1 MLWLSYGRKYLKY
14 RLSEI
19 VAVIAALMLITGCGN
34 NQGGFFGREGP
45 NEFSVVPTERLERPE
60 DLPQQ
65 VAELPRPAPG
75 SANRVD
81 TSPVADITAALG
93 GSNRGQRSTEVPA
106 GDRHFV
112 NAAARLGSDADI
124 RRELSAAD
132 RAFRNEHRAR
142 PLEIA
147 LGTNIYYRIYE
158 DVTLDAYAELGRLRD
173 AGVNTPVAPPQGEE
187 ERSGDNSPF
196 VFRN

>member
-1 MLWLSYGRKYLKY
+1 MKN
-14 RLSEI
+14 RLSAI
-19 VAVIAALMLITGCGN
+19 VAVIAALMLVSGCGN

-45 NEFSVVPTERLERPE
+45 NEFSVVPTERLKRPE
-60 DLPQQ
+60 VLPQQ

-81 TSPVADITAALG
+81 MSPVSDITSALG
-93 GSNRGQRSTEVPA
+93 GTNRGQGGIEVPA
-106 GDRHFV
+106 SDRHFV

-147 LGTNIYYRIYE
+147 LGTNIYYRIYA
-158 DVTLDAYAELGRLRD
+158 DVTLDAYAELGRLRN
-173 AGVNTPVAPPQGEE
+173 AGVITPVAPPQGDEE
-187 ERSGDNSPF
+187 SSGNNSPF